1 MLTKN
6 NRPVTLH
13 RLQPLDRDDLYDY
26 LQHLG
31 DATRKRFGPH
41 AFDWASITRFY
52 HPSERNT
59 GYIARSVETGEIV
72 AYAILKS
79 GFLEHDAPRLRSY
92 GLQLSPHSDSTFA
105 PSVADAWQSE
115 GLGNMVF
122 QFILDD
128 IRDTPVERII
138 LWGGVQSD
146 NEKAV
151 GFYRKNGFVALGQF
165 RNDVLNDDMVL
176 YLR

>member
-13 RLQPLDRDDLYDY
+13 RLQPLDLDDLYDY

-31 DATRKRFGPH
+31 DATKKRFGPH
-41 AFDWASITRFY
+41 DFDWQAITRFY
-52 HPSERNT
+52 HPSEQHT
-59 GYIARSVETGEIV
+59 GYVARSVETGEII
-72 AYAILKS
+72 AYAILKR
-79 GFLEHDAPRLRSY
+79 GYLEHDASRLQSY
-92 GLQLSPHSDSTFA
+92 GLQLNQHSDSTFA
-105 PSVADAWQSE
+105 PSVADDWQSE
-115 GLGNMVF
+115 GLGNMLL

-146 NEKAV
+146 NEKAL
-151 GFYRKNGFVALGQF
+151 GFYRKNGFVTLGQF
-165 RNDVLNDDMVL
+165 RTDRLNDDMVL